1 MINAV
6 SKENAGS
13 STVCRQ
19 SYQGQNEQIGEGQAQ
34 FEDPW
39 EEWPGDADAGN
50 NHDHDDRDKEHVV
63 DLDVDASPKQKQ
75 KKSIYLPQ
83 STNHERYKKRITNSD
98 KHT

>member
-19 SYQGQNEQIGEGQAQ
+19 SYQGQNEQIGEGQGQAQ

-39 EEWPGDADAGN
+39 EEWPVEGDADAEN
-50 NHDHDDRDKEHVV
+50 NHDHDDRDKVV
-63 DLDVDASPKQKQ
+63 DLDDDASPKKKQ
-75 KKSIYLPQ
+75 KK
-83 STNHERYKKRITNSD
+83 
-98 KHT
+98 